1 MSNFF
6 LFDETFNRRKIQQTK
21 PNPDEYFTTM
31 LAKENIDSVLKVT
44 KDFTEPRKSYTRWN
58 ERHLNVYFR
67 TLKILL

>member
-1 MSNFF
+1 
-6 LFDETFNRRKIQQTK
+6 
-21 PNPDEYFTTM
+21 M

-44 KDFTEPRKSYTRWN
+44 KDFTEPTKFYMRWN